1 MFRDA
6 VFGEWNI
13 FITKLLRTFKFK
25 GINIPDIAGIFR
37 VDKVTHDVE
46 TEKAKNILH
55 SVVDSLH
62 LMLCEQNIVKLELFG
77 RVSVS
82 NFFFNFE

>member
-13 FITKLLRTFKFK
+13 FITTLLRTFKFK
-25 GINIPDIAGIFR
+25 DINVPDIARFFR
-37 VDKVTHDVE
+37 VDKVTQDVE
-46 TEKAKNILH
+46 TEKAKNILR

-82 NFFFNFE
+82 NLLFQL